1 MKNAKDNSLKGT
13 QITFLHQRL
22 ILKELLAESM
32 VYSVSLKHMRK
43 LDKRRK
49 KEDEAGLKKKKKTT
63 ADEQYLKMMNSA
75 PKKQKRNLTQD
86 LRDASG
92 SLVDPSIV
100 P

>member
-1 MKNAKDNSLKGT
+1 MT
-13 QITFLHQRL
+13 CLHQRL
-22 ILKELLAESM
+22 IPKELVAESM

-43 LDKRRK
+43 LDRRK
-49 KEDEAGLKKKKKTT
+49 KEEEAGLKKKKKTT

-92 SLVDPSIV
+92 SLVDPSIL

>member
-1 MKNAKDNSLKGT
+1 MT
-13 QITFLHQRL
+13 CLHQRL
-22 ILKELLAESM
+22 IPKELVAESM

-49 KEDEAGLKKKKKTT
+49 KEEAGLKKKKKTT

-92 SLVDPSIV
+92 SLVDPSIL

>member
-1 MKNAKDNSLKGT
+1 MT
-13 QITFLHQRL
+13 CLHQRL
-22 ILKELLAESM
+22 IPKELVAESM

-49 KEDEAGLKKKKKTT
+49 KEEEAGLKKKKKKTT

-92 SLVDPSIV
+92 SLVDPSIL

>member
-1 MKNAKDNSLKGT
+1 MT
-13 QITFLHQRL
+13 CLHQRL
-22 ILKELLAESM
+22 IPKELVAESM

-49 KEDEAGLKKKKKTT
+49 KRRRGRFKKKKKTT

-92 SLVDPSIV
+92 SLVDPSIL